1 MIMGLIMVVLIMMV
15 LTMTVFDSDDFYYA
29 GVDADDADLEQQ
41 L

>member
-15 LTMTVFDSDDFYYA
+15 LTMTVFDTDDFYY